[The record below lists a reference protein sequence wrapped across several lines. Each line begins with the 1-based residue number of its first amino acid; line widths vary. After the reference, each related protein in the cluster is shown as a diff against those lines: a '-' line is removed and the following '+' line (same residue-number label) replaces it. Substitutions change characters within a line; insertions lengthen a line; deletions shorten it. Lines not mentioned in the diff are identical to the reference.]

1 MSRPPMSVHLRL
13 VGLAAAIGLSA
24 AGGSAWADE
33 ITPPTEPV
41 AKAAFDVLDKHC
53 ARCHQDGKLTNNR
66 VKPAKNFGNVLKLDE
81 MAANPHYVTPGNPFG
96 SRVLK
101 QIVDKEMPYD
111 VIYEGS
117 GGPDMT
123 QADVK
128 ALENWIV
135 SLGAK
140 TAGVCETRKFVSHRD
155 EITYI
160 AADLDKMSKTRAHGT
175 RYLTIMH
182 LKNACMDD
190 NAMKVYRQGAV
201 KLINSL
207 SRSSDVIRLETIDPD
222 ETIIRINLD
231 DLGWESGDW
240 DKILAVYPYDTQPDM
255 SLTSVLENSTG
266 TRLPYVRADWFA
278 FQAARPPLY
287 DELLRLPGSF
297 QALARE
303 HNVDLES
310 NIKKFIAQ
318 RSGFQKSGVSQNNR
332 LIERHPSKTGYFW
345 TSYDFGGNKGRQSL
359 FEFPLGPHGANGF
372 EHDGGETIFSLSNG
386 FQGYYLNEANG
397 KKLDKGPTAIVRDLS
412 SKDLTVTNGISCMGC
427 HDQGMRKAKD
437 DVRDVVMKGRAFSRD
452 TRETV
457 ESLYPPSDKMD
468 NIIAN
473 DGRKFT
479 NAMQAA
485 GLEPTLK
492 LNGVEMINALA
503 KRYEDDLDA
512 TLAAAELGM
521 TKKDFL
527 NAAAD
532 ADKRFRP
539 VVRRLEQGVV
549 PRDQFE
555 GMFRELA
562 EDVTDEERVGH
573 GIGKNKKHPHANR
586 PTVAKQPEK
595 AEPNPYFKE
604 KIEAARPKRIADLA
618 LTSDRDRYAHGD
630 TPVFT
635 VVSPTDCFLTVTS
648 VDAKGEGTVLI
659 PNRFYSDNRI
669 KANTAFDFPGPQT
682 GTAFK
687 FRLMDRGFETV
698 TAVCSGKREVDGI
711 RHDFTRSA
719 LTSVPNYSDQLA
731 RSVAVRKR
739 AITVEPGGPGPAPV
753 AQPHNSPAKTPV
765 LPPRDSSRSA
775 IKIEVR

>member
-1 MSRPPMSVHLRL
+1 MSTHLRL
-13 VGLAAAIGLSA
+13 VGLAAAISLSA
-24 AGGSAWADE
+24 AGGSARAADE
-33 ITPPTEPV
+33 ITPPTDPV

-53 ARCHQDGKLTNNR
+53 ARCHQDGRLGART
-66 VKPAKNFGNVLKLDE
+66 KPAKNFGNVLKLE
-81 MAANPHYVTPGNPFG
+81 ELAANPHYITPGNPFG
-96 SRVLK
+96 SRVMK

-128 ALENWIV
+128 ALETWIQG
-135 SLGAK
+135 LGAK
-140 TAGVCETRKFVSHRD
+140 SAGACEGRKFVSHRD

-160 AADLDKMSKTRAHGT
+160 AADLDKLSKTRAYST
-175 RYLTIMH
+175 RYLTLMH

-201 KLINSL
+201 KVINSL
-207 SRSSDVIRLETIDPD
+207 SRSSDVIKLEAIDPD
-222 ETIIRINLD
+222 QTILRINLD
-231 DLGWESGDW
+231 DLGWEQSDW
-240 DKILAVYPYDTQPDM
+240 DKVLAVYPYDTQPDM
-255 SLTSVLENSTG
+255 PLTAVLENSTG

-297 QALARE
+297 QGLARE
-303 HNVDLES
+303 HGVDLEA
-310 NIKKFIAQ
+310 NIRKFIAQ

-332 LIERHPSKTGYFW
+332 LIERHPSKIGYFW
-345 TSYDFGGNKGRQSL
+345 TSYDFGGNRKKQSL
-359 FEFPLGPHGANGF
+359 FEFPLGPHDNGF
-372 EHDGGETIFSLSNG
+372 EHDGGETIFSLPNG
-386 FQGYYLNEANG
+386 FQGYYLNTADG
-397 KKLDKGPTAIVRDLS
+397 KKLDKGPTNIVRDLS

-437 DVRDVVMKGRAFSRD
+437 DVRGTVLTGRAFSREI
-452 TRETV
+452 RETV
-457 ESLYPPSDKMD
+457 EALYPPSDKMD

-479 NAMQAA
+479 NAMSAA
-485 GLEPTLK
+485 GLESTLK

-503 KRYEDDLDA
+503 KRYEDDLDT

-527 NAAAD
+527 DAAAD

-539 VVRRLEQGVV
+539 LVRRLEQGVL

-555 GMFRELA
+555 ALFREFA
-562 EDVTDEERVGH
+562 EEVTDEERVGH
-573 GIGKNKKHPHANR
+573 GIGKNKHKPHANR
-586 PTVAKQPEK
+586 PTEAKRP

-604 KIEAARPKRIADLA
+604 KIEAARPKRTADLS
-618 LTSDRDRYAHGD
+618 LTSDRDRYPAGD

-635 VVSPTDCFLTVTS
+635 VVSPTDCFLTLTS
-648 VDAKGEGTVLI
+648 VDARGEGTVLL
-659 PNRFYSDNRI
+659 PNKFYSDNRLR
-669 KANTAFDFPGPQT
+669 ANVPFEFPGSTT

-687 FRLMDRGFETV
+687 FRLKDRGVETV
-698 TAVCSGKREVDGI
+698 TAVCGERREVDGI
-711 RHDFTRSA
+711 KHDFGKSE
-719 LTSVPNYSDQLA
+719 LTSVPNYSDQIA
-731 RSVAVRKR
+731 RSVTVKKR
-739 AITVEPGGPGPAPV
+739 AIVVEPGGPGPGPQAQARPAPS
-753 AQPHNSPAKTPV
+753 A
-765 LPPRDSSRSA
+765 PPRDSSRSA